1 MTEEEVMAA
10 LAKEPLRIHQLLRR
24 ISPSAPVEE
33 LHALLEKMKDA
44 RKLSYN
50 IVSRLWT
57 IAS

>member
-33 LHALLEKMKDA
+33 LHSLLVKMSDS
-44 RKLSYN
+44 RRVSYN
-50 IVSRLWT
+50 IVSKLWA
-57 IAS
+57 IAA